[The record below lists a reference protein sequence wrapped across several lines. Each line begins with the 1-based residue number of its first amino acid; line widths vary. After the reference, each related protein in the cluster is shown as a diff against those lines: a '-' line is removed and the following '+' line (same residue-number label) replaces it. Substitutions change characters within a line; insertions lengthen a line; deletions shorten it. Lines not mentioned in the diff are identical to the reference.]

1 VVISIGRGLVRISA
15 RNRLPRPTG
24 PGESISARSMRGL
37 YRGSL
42 RSSATK
48 SNTSSIGRLMTISP
62 SMRAM
67 AGLLVAASGL
77 LAARVE
83 QC

>member
-1 VVISIGRGLVRISA
+1 LI
-15 RNRLPRPTG
+15 
-24 PGESISARSMRGL
+24 M
-37 YRGSL
+37 
-42 RSSATK
+42 
-48 SNTSSIGRLMTISP
+48 ISP